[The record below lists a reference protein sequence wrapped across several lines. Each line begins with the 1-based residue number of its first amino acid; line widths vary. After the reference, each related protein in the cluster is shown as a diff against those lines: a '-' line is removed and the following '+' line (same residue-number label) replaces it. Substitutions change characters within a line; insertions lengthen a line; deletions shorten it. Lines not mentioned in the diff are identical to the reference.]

1 MSDRILRPKQ
11 AAAILAVSRSTLH
24 RLETGDP
31 SFPAKIRITARAVGW
46 RESDLLS
53 WLESKEVSA

>member
-11 AAAILAVSRSTLH
+11 AAVILGVSRTTLH

-31 SFPAKIRITARAVGW
+31 TFPVKIRITARAVGW

-53 WLESKEVSA
+53 WLESKGASS